1 MADNTP
7 LSNGNS
13 NSDNSSMN
21 DNTAM
26 FGDFFELDLLDPADS
41 NSDLFS
47 FLLNN
52 EDFNAVTN
60 SPSSLSSDSLLDLS
74 TFGSLNNLENL
85 PLLEGFPSQVDTLA
99 EKSLKAEE
107 QDLRFLLAHNLQQQ
121 QEQQAQSQVTS
132 TNVSIDNSSLVAQ
145 LTTPT
150 ESTVPPQ
157 NLATPAASP
166 AASTMKAPE
175 ASISAAAVTAQI
187 AILLDSSKSTAVT
200 AAAATTPSAPPPIKA
215 PTKTSSPTPAQAPSP
230 KKRSSPEPS
239 PASRKK
245 AKAETPPAPAPAPAL
260 TPISAKTPPT
270 LASLTSTTNTTLS
283 AATLQFLLQQQMQT
297 PLVPQLFTG
306 KLTRE
311 EIEETLARLLESTKY
326 LIEASKEAEEKDENI
341 DSDGDESETAESSE
355 PGQTHGLK
363 TQPGIKTDD
372 IPSSKDLKK
381 MTSKER
387 RQLRNKIS
395 ARNFRVRRKE
405 YISTL
410 EGQVEQHKTEAR
422 HLREAVTIVQ
432 AENQRLK
439 EELEA
444 SKRQLAQAT
453 ITRAASTATPQQL
466 LLTPSTSLSSES
478 QSLLA
483 SLLTRTAINPN
494 ASNAKNITLTMPR
507 PQSPIIKPNLNKDV
521 PNSSSVSGKSWKD
534 ESPVFIHTTLIPEI
548 HLADNLQFGPK
559 PLGSKEDDMSDRPWM
574 CMESPSKKPSTLEK
588 NPLLMSGVIYELMQ
602 TIASAGLNN
611 AELTLNK
618 QDSTTTATAA
628 QEEESKA
635 MAQDYESDRRMSEAL
650 EWKMQLDLM
659 KEAQAVQA
667 LAARRLDVDGGIDNE
682 LSQEDLMRMFAH
694 LNGTTATSVFG
705 TPTAEDPNMMEWLY
719 ESMMAGLVEL
729 DLQTIQDRQ
738 TFLPFSEVH
747 YA

>member
-7 LSNGNS
+7 TSDGNFIPDS
-13 NSDNSSMN
+13 SLTDDNN
-21 DNTAM
+21 AM
-26 FGDFFELDLLDPADS
+26 FGDFFELDLLDSADS

-60 SPSSLSSDSLLDLS
+60 SPSSLSTDSLLDLS
-74 TFGSLNNLENL
+74 TLDGLNNLENL
-85 PLLEGFPSQVDTLA
+85 PLLEGFPSQEDTPA
-99 EKSLKAEE
+99 KEPVKAEE
-107 QDLRFLLAHNLQQQ
+107 QDLRFLIAHNLQQQ
-121 QEQQAQSQVTS
+121 QEQQIQVQAQVTS
-132 TNVSIDNSSLVAQ
+132 TAASIDNSSLVAQ
-145 LTTPT
+145 LTTPA
-150 ESTVPPQ
+150 ELAAPPQ

-166 AASTMKAPE
+166 ATPTMKAPE
-175 ASISAAAVTAQI
+175 ASILAAAATAQI

-200 AAAATTPSAPPPIKA
+200 AAAPTPSSPAPIKA
-215 PTKTSSPTPAQAPSP
+215 PTTALSPTPAQAPSP

-239 PASRKK
+239 AASRKK
-245 AKAETPPAPAPAPAL
+245 AKVETPAAPAL
-260 TPISAKTPPT
+260 TPISAKPPPT

-326 LIEASKEAEEKDENI
+326 LIEASKEAEEKDENM
-341 DSDGDESETAESSE
+341 DSDGEDSESAESNE

-453 ITRAASTATPQQL
+453 ITRAASTASPQQL
-466 LLTPSTSLSSES
+466 LLSPSASLSSES
-478 QSLLA
+478 QSLLT
-483 SLLTRTAINPN
+483 SLLTRNAINPN
-494 ASNAKNITLTMPR
+494 ASNAKNVTLTMPR

-534 ESPVFIHTTLIPEI
+534 ENPVFIHTTLIPEI
-548 HLADNLQFGPK
+548 RLADSLQFGPK
-559 PLGSKEDDMSDRPWM
+559 PLGSKEDDMSDLPWL
-574 CMESPSKKPSTLEK
+574 CMESPSKTPSALEK

-602 TIASAGLNN
+602 TIASAGLDN

-618 QDSTTTATAA
+618 QDSTTTATVA

-635 MAQDYESDRRMSEAL
+635 MAQDYESDRRMGEAL
-650 EWKMQLDLM
+650 EWKMQMDLM

-667 LAARRLDVDGGIDNE
+667 LAARRLDVDQDIDNE

-694 LNGTTATSVFG
+694 LNGATAASAVN
-705 TPTAEDPNMMEWLY
+705 TPTVEDPNMMEWLY

-729 DLQTIQDRQ
+729 DLQAIQDRQ
-738 TFLPFSEVH
+738 TFLPFSEVQ

>member
-1 MADNTP
+1 MADNN
-7 LSNGNS
+7 SMSDGN
-13 NSDNSSMN
+13 SMN
-21 DNTAM
+21 DNNAM
-26 FGDFFELDLLDPADS
+26 FGDFFELDLLDPADA

-52 EDFNAVTN
+52 DDLNAIN
-60 SPSSLSSDSLLDLS
+60 SPSSLSTDSLLDLS
-74 TFGSLNNLENL
+74 NLDSLHSLENL
-85 PLLEGFPSQVDTLA
+85 PLLEGFPSQEDTPA
-99 EKSLKAEE
+99 EELVKAED
-107 QDLRFLLAHNLQQQ
+107 QDLQFLLAHNLQQQ
-121 QEQQAQSQVTS
+121 QAQAQAQVTL
-132 TNVSIDNSSLVAQ
+132 TNESINNSSLVAQ
-145 LTTPT
+145 LTSPADIAADIAAA
-150 ESTVPPQ
+150 PH

-166 AASTMKAPE
+166 ATPTMKTPE
-175 ASISAAAVTAQI
+175 ASISAAAATAQI
-187 AILLDSSKSTAVT
+187 AILLDSSKSTAVAI
-200 AAAATTPSAPPPIKA
+200 AAPTPYAPALINATTE
-215 PTKTSSPTPAQAPSP
+215 TSSPTPAQAPSP

-245 AKAETPPAPAPAPAL
+245 AKAETSPAPAL
-260 TPISAKTPPT
+260 TPISARTPPT

-326 LIEASKEAEEKDENI
+326 LIEASKESEEKDENM
-341 DSDGDESETAESSE
+341 DSDEEESESAESNE

-405 YISTL
+405 YIGTL

-444 SKRQLAQAT
+444 SKRQLAQTT
-453 ITRAASTATPQQL
+453 ITRAATTAAPQQL
-466 LLTPSTSLSSES
+466 LLAQPSSLSAES
-478 QSLLA
+478 QSLLT
-483 SLLTRTAINPN
+483 SLLTRSAINPN

-521 PNSSSVSGKSWKD
+521 PNSSSVNGKSWKN
-534 ESPVFIHTTLIPEI
+534 ENPVFIHTTLIPEI
-548 HLADNLQFGPK
+548 SLTDNLQFGPK

-574 CMESPSKKPSTLEK
+574 CLESPSKNSSALEK
-588 NPLLMSGVIYELMQ
+588 NPLLMSGVIYELMH

-611 AELTLNK
+611 PELTLNK

-628 QEEESKA
+628 QEEETKA
-635 MAQDYESDRRMSEAL
+635 MAQDYESDRRMGEAL
-650 EWKMQLDLM
+650 EWKMQLDLL
-659 KEAQAVQA
+659 KETQAVQA
-667 LAARRLDVDGGIDNE
+667 LAARRLDIDQDTDHE
-682 LSQEDLMRMFAH
+682 MSQEDLMRMFAH
-694 LNGTTATSVFG
+694 LNGTTAASAVR
-705 TPTAEDPNMMEWLY
+705 TPSLEDPNMMEWLY

-729 DLQTIQDRQ
+729 DMQSIQDRQ
-738 TFLPFSEVH
+738 TFLPFSEVQ

>member
-1 MADNTP
+1 MADNN
-7 LSNGNS
+7 SMSDGN
-13 NSDNSSMN
+13 SMN
-21 DNTAM
+21 DNNAM
-26 FGDFFELDLLDPADS
+26 FGDFFELDLLDPADAT
-41 NSDLFS
+41 SDLFS
-47 FLLNN
+47 FLINNDDLN
-52 EDFNAVTN
+52 VIN
-60 SPSSLSSDSLLDLS
+60 SPSSLSTDSLLDLS
-74 TFGSLNNLENL
+74 NLDSLQTLENL
-85 PLLEGFPSQVDTLA
+85 PLLEGFPSQEDTPA
-99 EKSLKAEE
+99 EESVKAED

-121 QEQQAQSQVTS
+121 QEQQAQAQAQVTS
-132 TNVSIDNSSLVAQ
+132 TIESINNSSLVAQ
-145 LTTPT
+145 LTTPADVT
-150 ESTVPPQ
+150 AIPPPQ

-166 AASTMKAPE
+166 ATPTMKAPE
-175 ASISAAAVTAQI
+175 ASISAAAATAQI
-187 AILLDSSKSTAVT
+187 AILLDSSKSTAVAIT
-200 AAAATTPSAPPPIKA
+200 APTPSAPAPIKTTTA
-215 PTKTSSPTPAQAPSP
+215 ASSLSPAQAPSP

-239 PASRKK
+239 PTSRKK
-245 AKAETPPAPAPAPAL
+245 AKAETSPAPAL
-260 TPISAKTPPT
+260 TPISARTPPT
-270 LASLTSTTNTTLS
+270 LANLTSTTNTTLS

-326 LIEASKEAEEKDENI
+326 LIEAAKESEEKDENM
-341 DSDGDESETAESSE
+341 DSDGEESESAESNE

-432 AENQRLK
+432 AENQKLK

-444 SKRQLAQAT
+444 SRRQLAQAT
-453 ITRAASTATPQQL
+453 ITRAATTAAPQQL
-466 LLTPSTSLSSES
+466 LLAQPSSLSSES
-478 QSLLA
+478 QSLLT
-483 SLLTRTAINPN
+483 SLLTRSAINPN

-521 PNSSSVSGKSWKD
+521 PNSSSVNGKSWKN

-548 HLADNLQFGPK
+548 RLADNLQFGPK

-574 CMESPSKKPSTLEK
+574 CMESPSKKSSAPEK

-611 AELTLNK
+611 PDLTLNR
-618 QDSTTTATAA
+618 QDSTTTAIAT

-635 MAQDYESDRRMSEAL
+635 MVQDYESDRRMGEAL
-650 EWKMQLDLM
+650 EWKMQLDLL
-659 KEAQAVQA
+659 KETQAVQA
-667 LAARRLDVDGGIDNE
+667 LAARRVDVDQDIDNE

-694 LNGTTATSVFG
+694 LSGTTVASSVS
-705 TPTAEDPNMMEWLY
+705 TPTLEDPNMMEWLY

-729 DLQTIQDRQ
+729 DMQSIQDRQ
-738 TFLPFSEVH
+738 TFLPFSEVQF
-747 YA
+747 A

>member
-7 LSNGNS
+7 MSDGNS
-13 NSDNSSMN
+13 NPVNSSMN
-21 DNTAM
+21 DNNSM

-60 SPSSLSSDSLLDLS
+60 SPSSLSTDSLLDLS
-74 TFGSLNNLENL
+74 TLGGLNNLENL
-85 PLLEGFPSQVDTLA
+85 PLLEGFPNQVVAPA

-107 QDLRFLLAHNLQQQ
+107 QDLRILLAHNLQQQ
-121 QEQQAQSQVTS
+121 QEQQAQAHVTS
-132 TNVSIDNSSLVAQ
+132 ITDSIDNSSLVAQ
-145 LTTPT
+145 LTTPA
-150 ESTVPPQ
+150 ESTTPPQ

-166 AASTMKAPE
+166 ATSTMKAPE
-175 ASISAAAVTAQI
+175 ASISAAAATAQI

-200 AAAATTPSAPPPIKA
+200 AAAAPTSSAPAPIKA
-215 PTKTSSPTPAQAPSP
+215 PTKASSPTPARVSSP

-245 AKAETPPAPAPAPAL
+245 AKTETPPAL

-283 AATLQFLLQQQMQT
+283 AATLQFLLQQQIQT

-326 LIEASKEAEEKDENI
+326 LIEASKEAEENDENM
-341 DSDGDESETAESSE
+341 DSDGDESETAESNE

-478 QSLLA
+478 QSLLT

-494 ASNAKNITLTMPR
+494 ASNAKNITLTVPR

-548 HLADNLQFGPK
+548 RLVDNLQFGLK

-574 CMESPSKKPSTLEK
+574 CMESPSMKPSTLEK
-588 NPLLMSGVIYELMQ
+588 NPLLISGVIYELMQ

-611 AELTLNK
+611 VELTLNK
-618 QDSTTTATAA
+618 QDSTSTATAA

-635 MAQDYESDRRMSEAL
+635 MAQDYESDRRMGEAL

-667 LAARRLDVDGGIDNE
+667 LAARRLDVDRDIDSE
-682 LSQEDLMRMFAH
+682 LSQEDLMRMFTH
-694 LNGTTATSVFG
+694 LNGNTAISAVS

-729 DLQTIQDRQ
+729 DLQIIQDRQ
-738 TFLPFSEVH
+738 TFLPFSEVQ